1 MARERSIRCDLRDTR
16 QMPAKQPPVDPAVR
30 LQLLDVLGGF
40 LRTQALHTVAVLGV
54 ADIVGDAPVTVEE
67 LAAQV
72 QANPSSLHRVL
83 RLLASS
89 GIFSEAAPGAFVS
102 TPLSDGLRTDT
113 PLSVRHMAMF
123 QGSDTYLAAAQMLQA
138 VQTGQ
143 PTAEAVFGMSF
154 FEHLASDPVRDAV
167 FNQAMGGGA
176 GARAAAAVDFDWSG
190 SSVVADIGGGN
201 GSLLIGVLG
210 AHEHLNGVVFDQPH
224 VVAQAQPMIEAA
236 RLTERCA
243 TVGGDFFT
251 DALPAADVYVLA
263 QILHDWD
270 DAQAL
275 TILRNCRRS
284 IAHGGRLLLLE
295 QVMPDGD
302 TPSYAKLLDLIMLV
316 LLGGKERTESEWR
329 VLLHAGGFE
338 LLEITP
344 RPATNLIEAAPA

>member
-1 MARERSIRCDLRDTR
+1 
-16 QMPAKQPPVDPAVR
+16 MPAGQPPADPAVR
-30 LQLLDVLGGF
+30 LQLLDLLAGF
-40 LRTQALHTVAVLGV
+40 LRTQALHTAAALGI
-54 ADIVGDAPVTVEE
+54 ADLVGDEPVTVEE

-72 QANPSSLHRVL
+72 GADASSLHRVL
-83 RLLASS
+83 RVLASS

-102 TPLSDGLRTDT
+102 TPLSDGLRSDA

-123 QGSDTYLAAAQMLQA
+123 QGSDTYAAAGQMLRA
-138 VQTGQ
+138 VQTGE
-143 PTAEAVFGMSF
+143 PTAETVFGMPF
-154 FEHLASDPVRDAV
+154 FEHLAADPERNAC

-176 GARAAAAVDFDWSG
+176 GARAAAARDFDWSRV
-190 SSVVADIGGGN
+190 SVVADIGGGN
-201 GSLLIGVLG
+201 GSVLCGVLG
-210 AHEHLNGVVFDQPH
+210 AHEHLRGVLFDQPH
-224 VVAQAQPMIEAA
+224 VVATAQPVIAA
-236 RLTERCA
+236 AGLSERCTIA
-243 TVGGDFFT
+243 GGDFFA
-251 DALPAADVYVLA
+251 DPLPAADVYVMA

-270 DAQAL
+270 DERSL

-284 IAHGGRLLLLE
+284 IAPGGRLLLLE

-329 VLLHAGGFE
+329 ALLAEGGFE